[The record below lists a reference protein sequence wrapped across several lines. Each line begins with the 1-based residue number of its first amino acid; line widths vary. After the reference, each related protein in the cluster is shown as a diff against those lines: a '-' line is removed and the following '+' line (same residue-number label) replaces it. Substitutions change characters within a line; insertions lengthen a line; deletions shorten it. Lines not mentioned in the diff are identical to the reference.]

1 MNIQYLFCNKKFITQ
16 IIMTEDKIKFFE
28 TKDSGSEL
36 ITFLTAFFVYI
47 YEFIFLFRSGL
58 TDAVDALVSG
68 ALVVCFYLFLF
79 VFREYRSSGKFAFCG
94 CLKRNLIPV
103 LFACCYCGICL
114 RCFQL
119 SYVSGNVFQLYFSG
133 AISVDQLFHT
143 TIAESYKNFGYPSI
157 LCGEMPFF
165 HYHTGFHLLIAGLS
179 CLFQISCLA
188 ALNYSFPLIFFPLF
202 IYFILKLIREIRIFH
217 GCSAKLSYFDF
228 LIIFLLLSGP
238 VLISDSNRSGFF
250 INSIFISESMLI
262 GMTFLFGFLL
272 LFFQAV
278 NRGFFANNIFRN
290 LCLFALFPVIL
301 FLLTFVKISIG
312 YVVLFAGISGLCFQ
326 ERHSRKFWLEIL
338 FVLEQLL
345 VFYLSCHLLCE
356 QRYYVDQGNI
366 AGRIYFWHFF
376 QAWVKTPL
384 FFLIAT
390 GPLLIFLSIRCTS
403 WQEFFRKDKVVEKT
417 LLFSS
422 IMTYIP
428 VSIWEIPD
436 GSAFYFIAIPYL
448 AAGIFLCGYNI
459 PERLNHSACSAGP
472 ALKCLW
478 FFVLVYLLG
487 ASFLNNNVLSQLTR
501 AFDFRARNNIR
512 NEAECKFIMINN
524 QKIPLSFSA
533 LFSEYRL
540 LQTPIFQTMNRLKK
554 HTAVHAK
561 STVCYLS
568 PDSCFL
574 TDNPR
579 KNVFLIQA
587 FLGIPVLNS
596 CYSERNMLL
605 GYRKEKNSKISV
617 VPIGKTDEI
626 LRYGLDNPPIKLGQK
641 KSLKAAQDWA
651 RNNGYSYLITFGKE
665 ITLQKLQGDKGNISS
680 NFNNTSI

>member
-1 MNIQYLFCNKKFITQ
+1 
-16 IIMTEDKIKFFE
+16 MTEDKIKLFD
-28 TKDSGSEL
+28 TKNSGIEL
-36 ITFLTAFFVYI
+36 IAFLTAFFVYI

-58 TDAVDALVSG
+58 TDAVNALLSG
-68 ALVVCFYLFLF
+68 AIVVCFYLFLF
-79 VFREYRSSGKFAFCG
+79 VFREYRSSDKFAFLG

-119 SYVSGNVFQLYFSG
+119 NYVSGNVYQLYFSG
-133 AISVDQLFHT
+133 AISVDQLFHA

-179 CLFQISCLA
+179 QLFQISCLT
-188 ALNYSFPLIFFPLF
+188 ALNYSYPLIFFPLF
-202 IYFILKLIREIRIFH
+202 IYFILKLTKEIRNFC
-217 GCSAKLSYFDF
+217 GCAAKLSYFDF

-238 VLISDSNRSGFF
+238 ILIPDSNRSGFF
-250 INSIFISESMLI
+250 INSIYISESMLI

-278 NRGFFANNIFRN
+278 NRGLFANNIFRN
-290 LCLFALFPVIL
+290 IGLFALFPVIL
-301 FLLTFVKISIG
+301 FLLTFIKISIG
-312 YVVLFAGISGLCFQ
+312 YAGLFAGIFALCFQ
-326 ERHSRKFWLEIL
+326 KQHSKKFWLEIL
-338 FVLEQLL
+338 FVLEQLV
-345 VFYLSCHLLCE
+345 VFYLSCRLLCE
-356 QRYYVDQGNI
+356 QRYYIEQGDI
-366 AGRIYFWHFF
+366 LGRIYLWHFF
-376 QAWVKTPL
+376 QIWVKTPL

-390 GPLLIFLSIRCTS
+390 GPLLIFLAIRCTS
-403 WQEFFRKDKVVEKT
+403 WQELFGKDKIVEKT

-422 IMTYIP
+422 IMIYIP

-459 PERLNHSACSAGP
+459 PNRLNHAACSSSP

-478 FFVLVYLLG
+478 VFVLVYLLG
-487 ASFLNNNVLSQLTR
+487 ASFLNNNILSQLTG
-501 AFDFRARNNIR
+501 ALDFRARNNIR
-512 NEAECKFIMINN
+512 NEEKCKYIMINN
-524 QKIPLSFSA
+524 LKIPLSFSA
-533 LFSEYRL
+533 LFSDYRL
-540 LQTPIFQTMNRLKK
+540 LQTPIFQTMKQLKK
-554 HTAVHAK
+554 HTEHYAK
-561 STVCYLS
+561 STVGYLS

-596 CYSERNMLL
+596 CYSEKNMLL
-605 GYRKEKNSKISV
+605 SYQKAKNSKISV

-626 LRYGLDNPPIKLGQK
+626 LRYGLDNPPIKLSK
-641 KSLKAAQDWA
+641 KKDLKTAQDWA
-651 RNNGYSYLITFGKE
+651 RNNGYSYLIVFGKE
-665 ITLQKLQGDKGNISS
+665 ITLQKL
-680 NFNNTSI
+680 

>member
-1 MNIQYLFCNKKFITQ
+1 MQQELFAR
-16 IIMTEDKIKFFE
+16 IMTEDKVKRLK
-28 TKDSGSEL
+28 TKDSGCEL
-36 ITFLTAFFVYI
+36 AAFLTAFFVYI

-58 TDAVDALVSG
+58 TDAFNVLLSG

-79 VFREYRSSGKFAFCG
+79 ILQEYRSSGRFTSYEGFQ
-94 CLKRNLIPV
+94 RNLLPA
-103 LFACCYCGICL
+103 LLACCYCGICL

-119 SYVSGNVFQLYFSG
+119 TYISGNIFQLYFSG
-133 AISVDQLFHT
+133 AISLDQLFHT
-143 TIAESYKNFGYPSI
+143 SIAESYRNFGYPSI

-202 IYFILKLIREIRIFH
+202 IYFVLKLVREIRIFH

-228 LIIFLLLSGP
+228 IIIFLLLSGP
-238 VLISDSNRSGFF
+238 ILISDSNRSGFF

-262 GMTFLFGFLL
+262 GMTFLFIFLQ
-272 LFFQAV
+272 LFFRAM
-278 NRGFFANNIFRN
+278 NRGFFTNNLFRH
-290 LCLFALFPVIL
+290 LFLFVLFPVVL

-312 YVVLFAGISGLCFQ
+312 YAVLFAGIFGLCFQ
-326 ERHSRKFWLEIL
+326 ERHSRRFWLEIL

-345 VFYLSCHLLCE
+345 VFYLSCRLLCE
-356 QRYYVDQGNI
+356 QRYYVNQDI
-366 AGRIYFWHFF
+366 VGRIYFWHFF

-390 GPLLIFLSIRCTS
+390 GPLLIFLAMRWTT
-403 WQEFFRKDKVVEKT
+403 WQDLFRKGKVLEKT
-417 LLFSS
+417 LLFST
-422 IMTYIP
+422 IMIYVP

-448 AAGIFLCGYNI
+448 VAGVFLCGYNM
-459 PERLNHSACSAGP
+459 PEKLNYSACASSP
-472 ALKCLW
+472 VIKCLW
-478 FFVLVYLLG
+478 VFVFVYLLG
-487 ASFLNNNVLSQLTR
+487 ASFLNNNILSQLTQ
-501 AFDFRARNNIR
+501 ALDFRARNNVQK
-512 NEAECKFIMINN
+512 EADCKFIMINN
-524 QKIPLSFSA
+524 KKIPLSFSV

-540 LQTPIFQTMNRLKK
+540 LQTPLYKTMTRLRE

-561 STVCYLS
+561 NTVGYLS

-574 TDNPR
+574 MDNPR

-596 CYSERNMLL
+596 CYSERNRLL
-605 GYRKEKNSKISV
+605 GYRKDKNSKVSI
-617 VPIGKTDEI
+617 VPIGRTDEI
-626 LRYGLDNPPIKLGQK
+626 LRYGLDNPPIKHGTG

-651 RNNGYSYLITFGKE
+651 KNNGYSYLITFGKE
-665 ITLQKLQGDKGNISS
+665 ITLQKLQSDQENIPM